1 MYHCRLCSFQTPAF
15 NSHLKHHSVHRNIC
29 SLYHCGFN
37 GCEKLFQNEANLRR
51 HVQVGHEQQI
61 KIENPCT
68 VSCTSERGKFLCTL
82 EICQKE
88 CDTFSSLIKHL
99 KSHLRGKEEISC
111 PFRDCKGK
119 YTILTSFTSHLTKK
133 HRRDYKR
140 LEKNH
145 QRLGDE
151 TNIPTVNETLAQ
163 SPDTSCSSHEPIDFS
178 HLNLQSSEQK
188 NLEKCDE
195 EDLPLWYLKNLAH
208 FHLKLETE
216 LLLPISTIQKIISEI
231 CVLHQ
236 ESQDIIKKKLS
247 SKLVNEGIVPE
258 RVNEIIQ
265 EIFEDDLF
273 IKSHE
278 ILRSDH
284 MRKKFYKS
292 KLDHVEPVMI
302 DVDGGKTS
310 FAYIPVSGTLKGF
323 ANDKSMQH
331 HLRKKRLVRDD
342 GVLRD
347 FKDGDVY
354 RKNKFFEEN
363 PDAFEIILYSDAF
376 EIANP
381 IGPSKKKHKILAFY
395 MTLGNLPDHLRC
407 HTNSMKLVA
416 LCKEKDFNHDLVLNK
431 IIKDLSDIESEGV
444 EISKGKIVKGS
455 LVLLIGDN
463 LGSHSLGGFVAN
475 FSTLIYFCRFCLLTR
490 KEFHQENG
498 CCNVGA
504 WRTKDSYVHAIN
516 CKGKNNDYE
525 GVKFDSAFNK
535 LKTFHVCNPGLPPC
549 IGHDLIEGFVAYDV
563 KLFIDYFVDASWF
576 SLNQLNSWIKDF
588 PYSTEDMQD
597 KPCDIS
603 DKKNRLDDIYH
614 VELLDA
620 INKSNLSK
628 NLQECNLLVVKGTEY
643 KKGYVLAISQDGY
656 QNDVKIAKICL
667 FLSDNEQNIH
677 ILFEVLENEFLP
689 HMRSYRLGKTQC
701 YECLNILQILNF
713 KPMSVYRV
721 NNMLLA
727 KQKYGF
733 VATPL

>member
-1 MYHCRLCSFQTPAF
+1 MYHCRLCSFRTPAF
-15 NSHLKHHSVHRNIC
+15 NSHLKHHLVHRNIC

-68 VSCTSERGKFLCTL
+68 VSCASERGKFLCTL

-111 PFRDCKGK
+111 PFRDRKGK

-163 SPDTSCSSHEPIDFS
+163 SPDTSCSSHEPIDSS
-178 HLNLQSSEQK
+178 HFNLQSSEQE
-188 NLEKCDE
+188 NSEKCDE
-195 EDLPLWYLKNLAH
+195 EDLPLWYLQNLAH
-208 FHLKLETE
+208 FYLKLETE

-231 CVLHQ
+231 CVLLQ

-247 SKLVNEGIVPE
+247 SKLVHEGIVPE

-302 DVDGGKTS
+302 NVDGGKTS
-310 FAYIPVSGTLKGF
+310 FAYIPVPGTSKGF

-381 IGPSKKKHKILAFY
+381 IGPSKKEHKILAFY

-416 LCKEKDFNHDLVLNK
+416 LCKEKDFNHDLVLNE

-463 LGSHSLGGFVAN
+463 L
-475 FSTLIYFCRFCLLTR
+475 
-490 KEFHQENG
+490 
-498 CCNVGA
+498 
-504 WRTKDSYVHAIN
+504 
-516 CKGKNNDYE
+516 
-525 GVKFDSAFNK
+525 
-535 LKTFHVCNPGLPPC
+535 
-549 IGHDLIEGFVAYDV
+549 
-563 KLFIDYFVDASWF
+563 
-576 SLNQLNSWIKDF
+576 
-588 PYSTEDMQD
+588 
-597 KPCDIS
+597 
-603 DKKNRLDDIYH
+603 
-614 VELLDA
+614 ELLDA

-656 QNDVKIAKICL
+656 QNDVKIAEIRL

-689 HMRSYRLGKTQC
+689 HMRSYRLGKTQY